1 MYLFSEDYSCIID
14 LAFIVDASGSV
25 ADDWNILLQ
34 FVENV
39 AKRVNMGPQRT
50 HIAIVR
56 FGDDSEKVFDF
67 REFNET
73 PYKEYT
79 ILNKITSIPKPRVG
93 ERTFINR
100 GLRRANRE
108 VFRANFGMRPNVQ
121 KVSGG
126 AVMIAIVNC
135 NLFTHRAHIIKMI
148 ITMTMTRVIIM
159 MMIMIKYNAKEDGN
173 NNNNNNNMVK
183 K

>member
-1 MYLFSEDYSCIID
+1 MHLFSEDYSCTID

-50 HIAIVR
+50 HIAFVR

-67 REFNET
+67 REFNKT
-73 PYKEYT
+73 SYNEYT
-79 ILNKITSIPKPRVG
+79 ILNKITSIPKPSAG

-108 VFRANFGMRPNVQ
+108 VFRANFGMRPSVRR
-121 KVSGG
+121 VCRG
-126 AVMIAIVNC
+126 AVMIAIVI
-135 NLFTHRAHIIKMI
+135 L
-148 ITMTMTRVIIM
+148 
-159 MMIMIKYNAKEDGN
+159 
-173 NNNNNNNMVK
+173 
-183 K
+183 